1 MKLLKT
7 VLAAALTVA
16 LLGAAVFAAEGDDG
30 KKSPTQGDGPKVV
43 SATDSSGNDITGK
56 IITTRM
62 GTKSDIAKINEYLE
76 SAKKDLDAAGNKA
89 TALKN
94 DKGET
99 LEADLQ
105 KALDAQKANA
115 KASDLTVLEVFD
127 ASYVEGD
134 TVKSLTGPVTITF
147 EQTVPSN
154 SAVVVIHN
162 EATGVWEVVDSSK
175 VKIENGKVTVTLD
188 SLSPIAFLTTPIVPT
203 ATPTATPTAK
213 ADDTVKSAQT
223 GEHVAIYVLLV
234 AGALAVAGGVC
245 IKRAKGSN
253 K

>member
-30 KKSPTQGDGPKVV
+30 KSSPTQGDGPKVV
-43 SATDSSGNDITGK
+43 SATDASGKDITGQ
-56 IITTRM
+56 IVTTRM
-62 GTKSDIAKINEYLE
+62 GTKSDIAKINEYLDN
-76 SAKKDLDAAGNKA
+76 AKKDLDAVSNKP

-94 DKGET
+94 DKGAT

-105 KALDAQKANA
+105 KALDAQNANA
-115 KASDLTVLEVFD
+115 KAADLTIMEVFD

-134 TVKSLTGPVTITF
+134 VVKPLDGPVTITF
-147 EQTVPSN
+147 EQAVPSN

-188 SLSPIAFLTTPIVPT
+188 SLSPIAFLTTPINPT

-223 GEHVAIYVLLV
+223 GEHVAIYVLII
-234 AGALAVAGGVC
+234 AAALAVAGGVC